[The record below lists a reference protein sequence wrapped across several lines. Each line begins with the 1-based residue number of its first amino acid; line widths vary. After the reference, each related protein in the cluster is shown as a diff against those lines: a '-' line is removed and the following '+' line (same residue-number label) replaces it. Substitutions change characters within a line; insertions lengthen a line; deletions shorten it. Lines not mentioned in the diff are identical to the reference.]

1 VENPGHLGVP
11 GLRGQVAATEG
22 SSHIHSSSATFVLF
36 DTHQIRLSLKML
48 QRNNPRELGFVLEEN
63 NKIRLKSAAAAE
75 MFGAG

>member
-1 VENPGHLGVP
+1 
-11 GLRGQVAATEG
+11 
-22 SSHIHSSSATFVLF
+22 
-36 DTHQIRLSLKML
+36 ML